1 MQRIKK
7 ILKKTILYN
16 IFIRIRKIFATT
28 WWAYEQFPVSPPDRV
43 KSDVVKEYAQ
53 KFNIE
58 TFVETGTYLGQMI
71 DATKE
76 NFKEIVSIE
85 LDKNLFERA
94 KNRFSGYKNITILQG
109 DSSELLPGYIQN
121 IRKPILFWL
130 DAHYS
135 AGFTAKGKLNT
146 PIMKELESI
155 LIHPLNTEHV
165 ILIDDAR
172 HFNGGDDYPTL
183 HELRQLAMNI
193 NPNLILNVKD
203 DIIRIHKKIP
213 QK

>member
-1 MQRIKK
+1 MHRIKK
-7 ILKKTILYN
+7 LLKKTPFYIF
-16 IFIRIRKIFATT
+16 FIRIRKIFATT
-28 WWAYEQFPVSPPDRV
+28 WWAYEQFPVSLPDRV

-71 DATKE
+71 DGTKE

-94 KNRFSGYKNITILQG
+94 KNRFSGSKNITILQG
-109 DSSELLPGYIQN
+109 DSSVLLPEYIKN

-146 PIMKELESI
+146 PIIKEIESI

-172 HFNGGDDYPTL
+172 YFNGEDDYPTL
-183 HELRQLAMNI
+183 HELKQLAMNI
-193 NPNLILNVKD
+193 NPDLILNVKD
-203 DIIRIHKKIP
+203 DIIRIHKKLP

>member
-1 MQRIKK
+1 MHRIKK
-7 ILKKTILYN
+7 LLKKNPFY
-16 IFIRIRKIFATT
+16 IFFIWIRKKFATI
-28 WWAYEQFPVSPPDRV
+28 WWAYEQYPVSPPDRV

-71 DATKE
+71 DGTKE
-76 NFKEIVSIE
+76 NFKEIISIE
-85 LDKNLFERA
+85 LDKDLFERA

-109 DSSELLPGYIQN
+109 DSSELLPKYIKN

-135 AGFTAKGKLNT
+135 AGFTAKGILNT

-172 HFNGGDDYPTL
+172 YFNGEDDYPTL
-183 HELRQLAMNI
+183 HELRQFAMNK
-193 NPNLILNVKD
+193 NPNLMLNVMD

-213 QK
+213 

>member
-1 MQRIKK
+1 
-7 ILKKTILYN
+7 
-16 IFIRIRKIFATT
+16 
-28 WWAYEQFPVSPPDRV
+28 
-43 KSDVVKEYAQ
+43 VKEYAQ

-183 HELRQLAMNI
+183 HELRQLAMNK